1 MGKGKIIW
9 SVKANLKLF
18 EILEFYSQRNKSK
31 SYSVKLYKRIQQEVS
46 ILKKQHLIG
55 KRTDIESVRGL
66 IIDNFIIFY
75 EFKDENIIIH
85 TLWDSR
91 QNPDNLII
99 K

>member
-55 KRTDIESVRGL
+55 TRTDIESVRGL